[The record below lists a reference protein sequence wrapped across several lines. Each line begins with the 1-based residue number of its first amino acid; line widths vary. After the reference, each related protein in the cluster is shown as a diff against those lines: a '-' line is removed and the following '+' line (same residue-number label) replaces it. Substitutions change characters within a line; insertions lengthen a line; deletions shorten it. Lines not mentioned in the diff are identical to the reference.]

1 MMTNKER
8 ARGNLSLSEATVFD
22 AEGRKLYRQSR
33 GCDFLMEG
41 GVPFEVKHNIFT
53 GFQSEDMI
61 RAFDRGMNPV
71 LAVVDDDG
79 TKLLTFRLETVEE
92 IDMDRIRKKVY
103 EMSDD
108 GTTVNEIGM
117 TIHYSMTKIRMMLRD
132 RPKA

>member
-1 MMTNKER
+1 MER
-8 ARGNLSLSEATVFD
+8 ARGNLSHSEATVYD
-22 AEGRKLYRQSR
+22 VEGRRLYRQSR

-53 GFQSEDMI
+53 RFQSEDMI

-71 LAVVDDDG
+71 LAVIDDEG

-92 IDMDRIRKKVY
+92 IEVGHLRKKVY

-108 GTTVNEIGM
+108 GMTINEIGM
-117 TIHYSMTKIRMMLRD
+117 TLHYPMTKIRMMLRD
-132 RPKA
+132 RPRK